1 MSAASPPPS
10 FSLHAPRADAAV
22 PPRGS
27 TRSGDPQ
34 PPPVRPSTRA
44 LIGRHSKD
52 RLVSVFLEERR
63 LLVTADKD
71 GIIRWPTLSGLVT
84 IDSAAA
90 TQLLAENY
98 APYAEIQCVLLYRTA
113 LGAVLR
119 KIVYSKSQRLISAEA
134 APLEGSTPGRL
145 RYPFT
150 FNFTTDEFLPPSFCV
165 DATDVHEG
173 LPIGLHWECSACLG
187 RQVAVAGDGMAGLL
201 SMDGAGVIS
210 NSDAMAG
217 GGAGGA
223 SSSSL
228 AALLSIQR
236 RSAVSLNFVVEHRHT
251 GARAAQLTPAL
262 TAAQTLRPS
271 LFSFNRSAQPETA
284 VEASIAG
291 SVPLCTNSGDV
302 PLKVNVRLTK
312 LSKSHKVQ
320 RVRLTAKQVVT
331 VRLPSQQQLQYRG
344 KVAILE
350 DLPAPRYDP
359 AHESGF
365 EAVYDLFIGTGLP
378 DRPPKKGKMPAQLL
392 PLDWNQR
399 SKDKQNA
406 HVLPAVEFVASTVPP
421 PAAHTGEDQ
430 WEIEVKYVLKVDV
443 TLADLTGTF
452 GSRERDLSVSLP
464 FILTGDHK
472 DEPTSAN
479 PITFGSQQVRRDS
492 STSSTSSTI
501 PLAPDALLPVLG
513 ETLDDLEVS
522 LADISIL
529 RAQWRVLRQASS
541 NCVGSADHASEVL
554 RILDQLEGQLRVFGD
569 SFASRDGSVRWPKNP
584 VPFNMLVLETELMA
598 RAAPNA
604 LAEGEEEDE
613 EGEDADEVAQRR
625 RNVHPAL
632 VPPAPPRAG
641 AVDVVLACT
650 DTFFAAGKAV
660 VLAWIASRGSAH
672 DDAEA
677 EAFAARI
684 RHVEATAAELRRA
697 LGAVVAGKDRD
708 RGGGAREKGA
718 MAGEEDGDGGGGGG
732 FVSGEKHGAVS
743 EG

>member
-1 MSAASPPPS
+1 MSTAPPS
-10 FSLHAPRADAAV
+10 LSPQAPTTDVTA
-22 PPRGS
+22 PPRRS
-27 TRSGDPQ
+27 TIAGNGDLQAPQ
-34 PPPVRPSTRA
+34 VRPSTRA

-84 IDSAAA
+84 VDSAAA

-98 APYAEIQCVLLYRTA
+98 APYAEIQCVILYRTA

-119 KIVYSKSQRLISAEA
+119 KIVYSKAQRLTSAEA
-134 APLEGSTPGRL
+134 APSEGSTPGRL

-150 FNFTTDEFLPPSFCV
+150 FSFTADEFLPPSFCI
-165 DATDVHEG
+165 DVTEVHDG
-173 LPIGLHWECSACLG
+173 LPIGLHWECSACVG
-187 RQVAVAGDGMAGLL
+187 RQVVVAGDGMAGLM

-210 NSDAMAG
+210 DSDPTSA
-217 GGAGGA
+217 GGAGA
-223 SSSSL
+223 SSALSS
-228 AALLSIQR
+228 ASALLSIQR
-236 RSAVSLNFVVEHRHT
+236 RSTVNLNFVVEHRHT

-291 SVPLCTNSGDV
+291 SAPLCTNSGEV
-302 PLKVNVRLTK
+302 PLRVNVRLTK
-312 LSKSHKVQ
+312 LSKSHKVL

-331 VRLPSQQQLQYRG
+331 VRLPSQQQLQYKG
-344 KVAILE
+344 KVAALE

-365 EAVYDLFIGTGLP
+365 EALYELVIGTGLP
-378 DRPPKKGKMPAQLL
+378 DRPPKKGKVPAQLL

-399 SKDKQNA
+399 AKDKS
-406 HVLPAVEFVASTVPP
+406 AVEFVASTIPP
-421 PAAHTGEDQ
+421 PSVNTGGEQ

-443 TLADLTGTF
+443 TLADLTRTF

-472 DEPTSAN
+472 DEVTSGNPT
-479 PITFGSQQVRRDS
+479 PYGSQQVRRDS
-492 STSSTSSTI
+492 STSSTSSTT

-554 RILDQLEGQLRVFGD
+554 RILDQLEAQLRVFGD

-604 LAEGEEEDE
+604 LAEE
-613 EGEDADEVAQRR
+613 EGDGDAPGRR
-625 RNVHPAL
+625 RIADGTDPSQA
-632 VPPAPPRAG
+632 PPAPRAG
-641 AVDVVLACT
+641 ALDIVLACT
-650 DTFFAAGKAV
+650 DAFFAAGKAV

-672 DDAEA
+672 DEAEA
-677 EAFAARI
+677 ESFARRI
-684 RHVEATAAELRRA
+684 HGVEATAAELRRA
-697 LGAVVAGKDRD
+697 LGDVVAGKDRD
-708 RGGGAREKGA
+708 RGGGAREKDG
-718 MAGEEDGDGGGGGG
+718 MAGEDGDGGDGG
-732 FVSGEKHGAVS
+732 FPRGEKHGVVA
-743 EG
+743 

>member
-1 MSAASPPPS
+1 MSAAPPPPS
-10 FSLHAPRADAAV
+10 FSPHASRADAVA
-22 PPRGS
+22 PPRRS
-27 TRSGDPQ
+27 TIAGSGDVQAPQ
-34 PPPVRPSTRA
+34 VRPSTRA

-150 FNFTTDEFLPPSFCV
+150 FNFTTDEFLPPSFCIDV
-165 DATDVHEG
+165 ADVHEG

-210 NSDAMAG
+210 DSDSMAG
-217 GGAGGA
+217 GGTGGS

-228 AALLSIQR
+228 TALLSIQR
-236 RSAVSLNFVVEHRHT
+236 RSAVNLNFVVEHRHT
-251 GARAAQLTPAL
+251 SARAAQLTPAL

-302 PLKVNVRLTK
+302 ALKVNVRLTK

-320 RVRLTAKQVVT
+320 RVRLTAKQFVT
-331 VRLPSQQQLQYRG
+331 VRLPSQQQLQYKG
-344 KVAILE
+344 KVAVLE

-359 AHESGF
+359 ANESGF
-365 EAVYDLFIGTGLP
+365 EAVYDIFIGTGLP

-406 HVLPAVEFVASTVPP
+406 HVLPAVEFVASTVSPP
-421 PAAHTGEDQ
+421 VAHTGGDQ

-472 DEPTSAN
+472 DEPTSGN
-479 PITFGSQQVRRDS
+479 PTLFGSQQIRRDS
-492 STSSTSSTI
+492 STSSTSSTT

-598 RAAPNA
+598 RAAPNV
-604 LAEGEEEDE
+604 LAEEAEIED
-613 EGEDADEVAQRR
+613 GDQAARR
-625 RNVHPAL
+625 RNADEIHPAL

-677 EAFAARI
+677 EAFATRI

-697 LGAVVAGKDRD
+697 LGDVVAGKDRD
-708 RGGGAREKGA
+708 RGSGAREKEGL
-718 MAGEEDGDGGGGGG
+718 AGEEGGDGG
-732 FVSGEKHGAVS
+732 FLSGEKHGAVA